1 MLCREDETDVEA
13 KTRQARLQLITS
25 YIQTSNIDTSK
36 VRLHQ
41 SCSER
46 AIYTNL
52 YRAEPQTLSLPLIT
66 KTNEA
71 KWLAVMDRKQT
82 ITFNQMSERQ
92 RQLTQ
97 LIERQKQS
105 IKRVKSERQYK
116 AHASYKHHKVRQD

>member
-1 MLCREDETDVEA
+1 MICREDETDIEA

-25 YIQTSNIDTSK
+25 YIQTSNDATRK
-36 VRLHQ
+36 ARLHQ

-52 YRAEPQTLSLPLIT
+52 YRAEPQTLSLPPLNT

-71 KWLAVMDRKQT
+71 KWLAVMHRKQE
-82 ITFNQMSERQ
+82 ITLNQMSERQ

-97 LIERQKQS
+97 LIARQKQS
-105 IKRVKSERQYK
+105 IKRVQSER
-116 AHASYKHHKVRQD
+116 